1 MWPLTTARNVE
12 MIKLVNKFCRIVYC
26 GESQSTSL
34 KWFEAGVSNS
44 EASVLVKRKLNT
56 STGLQAISLD
66 FLPLSHRMTSL
77 KSLLLPCVFMH
88 VGTN

>member
-1 MWPLTTARNVE
+1 

-34 KWFEAGVSNS
+34 KWFEAGVYNS

-66 FLPLSHRMTSL
+66 LSHRMTSL
-77 KSLLLPCVFMH
+77 KSLLLPCVFVH

>member
-1 MWPLTTARNVE
+1 
-12 MIKLVNKFCRIVYC
+12 MIKLVNKFCCIVYC

-34 KWFEAGVSNS
+34 KWFEAGVYNS

-77 KSLLLPCVFMH
+77 KSLLLPCVFVH